1 MVKFKRQTKNQPQ
14 TLAVNDTA
22 ITDSFGRPVEISDKP
37 FIASNVTGLFPIA
50 YLLDKLKLLEPVER
64 VLEEH
69 FPVKK
74 NTLIQP
80 KTMFRQRLLALA
92 AGYEDLNDHD
102 ALSATIPALW
112 P

>member
-1 MVKFKRQTKNQPQ
+1 M
-14 TLAVNDTA
+14 NDTT
-22 ITDSFGRPVEISDKP
+22 ITDSFGRPVEISYKR

-92 AGYEDLNDHD
+92 ESVRNFVSMG
-102 ALSATIPALW
+102 
-112 P
+112 